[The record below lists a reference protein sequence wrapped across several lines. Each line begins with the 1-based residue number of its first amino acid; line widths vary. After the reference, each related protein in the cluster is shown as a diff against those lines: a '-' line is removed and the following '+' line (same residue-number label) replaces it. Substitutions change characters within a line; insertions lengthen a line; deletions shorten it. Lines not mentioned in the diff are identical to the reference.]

1 LHLYFKFAIKKPVQ
15 EIAATSNQQRSPQ
28 LGKEADKMKSKENDT
43 EKDWSS
49 DIEELNLRKSLATQM
64 GGPENLARHEAAGR
78 LNVRARIEKLLD
90 QDSFHE
96 TGGITGVPT
105 YEGDRLVKLFPSNFI
120 MGSGKIDG
128 RRVVVGGD
136 DFTIRGGAA
145 DAAIGRKAPY
155 AERMALE
162 LRLPMIRLVD
172 GTGGGGSVKSLET
185 MDRTYVPANPAMEIM
200 EVLLSTVPVVSA
212 ALGSVAGLG
221 AARVVF
227 SHFSVMPKKTAQLF
241 VAGPPVVE
249 PALGRKVSK
258 EELGGSQIHT
268 SGFGTV
274 DNDAES
280 EEDAFA
286 QIRRFLSFMPDS
298 VYEIPPIT
306 PSKDPVDRR
315 EEELLR
321 IIPKNKRL
329 PYPVRR
335 ILGLVLDKD
344 SFFEIGKKHGRSVV
358 TGLARLAGRPVGIMA
373 SDPKF
378 FAGAITA
385 HAADKM
391 VRFIDLCDTFHLPL
405 VYFVDVPGFMVG
417 IEAEKQATIRFGA
430 RFIFAVYQ
438 ATVPWC
444 SIILRKVF
452 GVAGAA
458 HGNHSHLNLRYAWPS
473 GEWGSLPIAGGV
485 QAAYRRQIEAS
496 ENPEDLR
503 KEIEDRLSKVISPFR
518 TAEIF
523 GVEEIIDP
531 RDTRP
536 MLCEWVE
543 TAYHLLPSQLGP
555 KKRGLRP

>member
-1 LHLYFKFAIKKPVQ
+1 MG
-15 EIAATSNQQRSPQ
+15 EDNMGSSSDDT
-28 LGKEADKMKSKENDT
+28 DKG
-43 EKDWSS
+43 WLP

-64 GGPENLARHEAAGR
+64 GGAESLARHKAAGR
-78 LNVRARIEKLLD
+78 LNVRERINNLLD
-90 QDSFHE
+90 KDSFHE

-105 YEGDRLVKLFPSNFI
+105 YEGDRLVKLFPSNFV
-120 MGSGKIDG
+120 MGSGKINN
-128 RRVVVGGD
+128 RRVVIGAD

-200 EVLLSTVPVVSA
+200 EELLSTVPVVSA

-227 SHFSVMPKKTAQLF
+227 SHFSIMPKKTAQLF

-268 SGFGTV
+268 GGFGAV

-280 EEDAFA
+280 EEEAFE
-286 QIRRFLSFMPDS
+286 QIRRFLSYLPNS
-298 VYEIPPIT
+298 VYEIPPILEAG
-306 PSKDPVDRR
+306 DPADRK
-315 EEELLR
+315 EEELLK

-335 ILGLVLDKD
+335 ILDLVLDKN

-358 TGLARLAGRPVGIMA
+358 TGLARLSGRPVGIMA

-385 HAADKM
+385 QAADKT
-391 VRFIDLCDTFHLPL
+391 VRFIDMCDTFHLPM
-405 VYFVDVPGFMVG
+405 VNFVDIPGFMVG
-417 IEAEKQATIRFGA
+417 IEAEKQGTIRFGG
-430 RFIFAVYQ
+430 RYIFAIYQ
-438 ATVPWC
+438 AKIPWC

-485 QAAYRRQIEAS
+485 QAAYRRQIEAA
-496 ENPEDLR
+496 EDPQALR

-531 RDTRP
+531 RETRP
-536 MLCEWVE
+536 LLCEWVQ
-543 TAYHLLPSQLGP
+543 TAYRLLPSQLGP
-555 KKRGLRP
+555 IKRGMRP

>member
-1 LHLYFKFAIKKPVQ
+1 MGN
-15 EIAATSNQQRSPQ
+15 SND
-28 LGKEADKMKSKENDT
+28 EF
-43 EKDWSS
+43 EKDWQAEV
-49 DIEELNLRKSLATQM
+49 DELHLRQSLVTQM
-64 GGPENLARHEAAGR
+64 GGPENLARHKAAGK
-78 LNVRARIEKLLD
+78 LNVRERIDKLLD
-90 QDSFHE
+90 QGSFHE
-96 TGGITGVPT
+96 TGAITGVPT
-105 YEGDRLVKLFPSNFI
+105 YEGDRLVKLFPSNFV
-120 MGSGKIDG
+120 MGSGRINN
-128 RRVVVGGD
+128 RRVVVGAD

-200 EVLLSTVPVVSA
+200 QELLSTVPVVSA

-227 SHFSVMPKKTAQLF
+227 SHFSVMPKKTAQIF

-249 PALGRKVSK
+249 PALGRKVGK
-258 EELGGSQIHT
+258 EELGGSFLHT
-268 SGFGTV
+268 GGFGAV
-274 DNDAES
+274 DNDAVS
-280 EEDAFA
+280 EEEAFE
-286 QIRRFLSFMPDS
+286 QIRRFLSYMPNS
-298 VYEIPPIT
+298 VYELPPVEE
-306 PSKDPVDRR
+306 SDDPVDRR
-315 EEELLR
+315 EEELLG

-335 ILGLVLDKD
+335 ILSLVLDKN

-358 TGLARLAGRPVGIMA
+358 TGLARLSGRPVGVMA
-373 SDPKF
+373 SDPNF

-385 HAADKM
+385 QAADKM
-391 VRFIDLCDTFHLPL
+391 VRFIDTCDTFHLPM
-405 VYFVDVPGFMVG
+405 VSFVDIPGFMIG
-417 IEAEKQATIRFGA
+417 IDAEKQGTIRCGA
-430 RFIFAVYQ
+430 RFIFAIYQ
-438 ATVPWC
+438 ATIPWC

-458 HGNHSHLNLRYAWPS
+458 HGNHSRLNLRYAWPS
-473 GEWGSLPIAGGV
+473 GEWGSLPIEGGV

-496 ENPEDLR
+496 EDPQALR
-503 KEIEDRLSKVISPFR
+503 KEIEKRLSKVISPFR

-536 MLCEWVE
+536 LLCEWIE
-543 TAYHLLPSQLGP
+543 TAYRLLPSQLGS
-555 KKRGLRP
+555 KKRGMRP